1 MSEKTVSKNAQAKSD
16 LGPDAFYFD
25 ALKRGK
31 FLIQACNDCKKH
43 IFFPRV
49 ACPHCGS
56 SSLAWVFPSG
66 NGTVYSTTYMTR
78 KPEDGGDYNVAII
91 RLDEGVQMM
100 SRVDKVAPAKV
111 TIGMRV
117 RAVIRQENDKPL
129 LVFEPV
135 VQS

>member
-1 MSEKTVSKNAQAKSD
+1 MSEKTVNRDDREKSD
-16 LGPDAFYFD
+16 LGPDAFYFA
-25 ALKRGK
+25 ALKSGK
-31 FLIQACNDCKKH
+31 FLIQACNDCKRH

-56 SSLAWVFPSG
+56 RSLDWVAPSG
-66 NGTVYSTTYMTR
+66 KGTVYSTTYMTR

-100 SRVDKVAPAKV
+100 SRVDNIAPKDVA
-111 TIGMRV
+111 IGMRV
-117 RAVIRQENDKPL
+117 RAAIRNEDDKPL

>member
-1 MSEKTVSKNAQAKSD
+1 MSEMTVNENERDRAD
-16 LGPDAFYFD
+16 LGPDAYYFA
-25 ALKRGK
+25 ALKTGK
-31 FLIQACNDCKKH
+31 FLIQSCNDCKKH

-56 SSLAWVFPSG
+56 KSIAWVTPSG

-117 RAVIRQENDKPL
+117 RAVIRQDNDKPL